1 MDFQNFVAIIGGVVG
16 LVGGLAGILSWHNQ
30 RKQNAILQGQLDV
43 MQEQLQ
49 TVKRQEGTA
58 TEWAGKFDEAADAL
72 TKVSPGRVQTG
83 QSTVLKAYEAI
94 FESEDLRRRI
104 ESYLGSRKFFFHK
117 FQPAAL
123 TREQLQNPVV
133 QQTIQEVLD
142 SVAKFNAEHTDFAR
156 ALRLLPPK

>member
-1 MDFQNFVAIIGGVVG
+1 MDFQSLVTIIGGVVG

-49 TVKRQEGTA
+49 TVKRQEGTT
-58 TEWAGKFDEAADAL
+58 TEWDSKFDEDADAL
-72 TKVSPGRVQTG
+72 TKISPGSVQTG
-83 QSTVLKAYEAI
+83 QATVLKAYEAI
-94 FESEDLRRRI
+94 FKSEDLRRRI
-104 ESYLGSRKFFFHK
+104 EGYLGRRTHFLHK

-133 QQTIQEVLD
+133 QRTIQEVLE
-142 SVAKFNAEHTDFAR
+142 SVAKFKAEHTDFAR